1 MRYLPFFLILAAAAA
16 LSALA
21 ITHSPFWWIGAVPF
35 VLLSLVGFWDLVQ
48 DGHTLMRNYPVIARV
63 RWLSE
68 YLRPFIQSY
77 FVEGDTEGKPFSR
90 EERALV
96 YRRSKNIEGVQ
107 PFGSELDF
115 KAPDVEWLE
124 HSIAAREGHNANL
137 RLTIGGPQCSH
148 AYSSS
153 IFNISAM
160 SFGSLGARAV
170 ETLNLGAKLG
180 GFAQDTGEGGI
191 STYHRKHGG
200 DLIWEIGS
208 GYFGCRNPD
217 GSFNPD
223 AFAERAAS
231 DQVKMVELKLS
242 QGAKPGHG
250 GVLPGSKVT
259 PEIAD
264 ARGVAVGEE
273 CVSPAAHSAF
283 STPNEMMEFIAR
295 LRDLSGGKPVGFK
308 LCVGRLVELFA
319 LMKAM
324 KQTGIRPDFIVVDGK
339 EGGTGAAP
347 AEFMDSVGAPL
358 REGLI
363 SVRDALIG
371 SGFRDEVRIGASG
384 KVVTGV
390 RFATSIALG
399 ADWCNSAR
407 GFMFALGCV
416 QSMQCDTNRCPT
428 GITTHDPL
436 RQRGLVVED
445 KAKRVAAFHK
455 NTVQALVHMAAAAGC
470 DHPHELRPEHI
481 MRRIAPDRAVSLR
494 DLYPQLKPGQFWD
507 EAGATPYGREWAAAT
522 ADSFAPLA
530 PAA

>member
-1 MRYLPFFLILAAAAA
+1 MRYLPFLIIALAAAA

-21 ITHSPFWWIGAVPF
+21 LLHAPWWWIGAAPF
-35 VLLSLVGFWDLVQ
+35 LLLTALGVWDFVQ
-48 DGHTLMRNYPVIARV
+48 PSHTLMRNYPVIARI

-68 YLRPFIQSY
+68 SLRPFVQSY

-115 KAPDVEWLE
+115 RAPDVEWLE
-124 HSIAAREGHNANL
+124 HSIAARSGKGANV
-137 RLTIGGPQCSH
+137 RLDIGGPQC
-148 AYSSS
+148 AQPYSAS
-153 IFNISAM
+153 IYNISAM
-160 SFGSLGARAV
+160 SFGSLGARAI

-191 STYHRKHGG
+191 SKYHRKHGG

-208 GYFGCRNPD
+208 GYFGCRNRD
-217 GSFNPD
+217 GGFDPE
-223 AFAERAAS
+223 AFKARAQS
-231 DQVKMVELKLS
+231 DQVRMIEIKLS

-259 PEIAD
+259 AEIAE
-264 ARGVAVGEE
+264 ARGVEIGEE

-283 STPNEMMEFIAR
+283 STPAEMMEFIAQ
-295 LRDLSGGKPVGFK
+295 LRELSGGKPVGFK
-308 LCVGRLVELFA
+308 LCVGRRVELFA

-324 KQTGIRPDFIVVDGK
+324 QSTGIQPDFIVVDGK

-347 AEFMDSVGAPL
+347 AEFMDSVGSPL

-363 SVRDALIG
+363 AVRDALIG
-371 SGFRDEVRIGASG
+371 SGYRDTVRIGAAG

-390 RFATSIALG
+390 RFATNIALG

-407 GFMFALGCV
+407 GFMFSLGCV
-416 QSMQCDTNRCPT
+416 QSMLCDTNHCPT

-470 DHPHELRPEHI
+470 DHPHELRPEHV
-481 MRRIAPDRAVSLR
+481 MRRVGPDRAISLR
-494 DLYPQLKPGQFWD
+494 DLYPQVRSGQFWD
-507 EAGATPYGREWAAAT
+507 DARATPYGREWAAAT
-522 ADSFAPLA
+522 PDSFNALA

>member
-1 MRYLPFFLILAAAAA
+1 MRYLPFAIFLLAAAAFT
-16 LSALA
+16 ALA
-21 ITHSPFWWIGAVPF
+21 VIHTPWWWIGALPF
-35 VLLSLVGFWDLVQ
+35 LVLAVTGIWDLIQ
-48 DGHTLMRNYPVIARV
+48 DAHTLMRNYPVIGRI
-63 RWLSE
+63 RWFSE

-115 KAPDVEWLE
+115 RAPDVEWLE
-124 HSIAAREGHNANL
+124 HSIAARTGRDAST
-137 RLTIGGPQCSH
+137 RLDIGGPQCRQP
-148 AYSSS
+148 YSAS

-170 ETLNLGAKLG
+170 ETLNLGARLG

-208 GYFGCRNPD
+208 GYFGCRNKD
-217 GSFNPD
+217 GGFDPE

-231 DQVKMVELKLS
+231 DQVKMIEIKLS

-259 PEIAD
+259 AEIAE
-264 ARGVAVGEE
+264 ARGVEAGEE
-273 CVSPAAHSAF
+273 CVSPPAHPAF
-283 STPNEMMEFIAR
+283 STPAEMMEFIAR
-295 LRDLSGGKPVGFK
+295 LRERSGGKPVGFK
-308 LCVGRLVELFA
+308 LCVGRQVELFA

-324 KQTGIRPDFIVVDGK
+324 KSTGIQPDFIVVDGK

-347 AEFMDSVGAPL
+347 SEFMDSVGAPL

-363 SVRDALIG
+363 AVRDALIG
-371 SGFRDEVRIGASG
+371 SGYRDTVRIGASG

-390 RFATSIALG
+390 RFATNIALG

-407 GFMFALGCV
+407 GFMFALGCI
-416 QSMQCDTNRCPT
+416 QAMQCNTNHCPT

-445 KAKRVAAFHK
+445 KAKRVAAFHR
-455 NTVQALVHMAAAAGC
+455 NTVQALVYMAAAAGC
-470 DHPHELRPEHI
+470 EHPRDLRPEHV
-481 MRRIAPDRAVSLR
+481 MRRVGPDRAVSLR
-494 DLYPQLKPGQFWD
+494 DLYPQVKPGQFWD
-507 EAGATPYGREWAAAT
+507 DAGATPYAREWAAAT
-522 ADSFAPLA
+522 PDSFSALA

>member
-1 MRYLPFFLILAAAAA
+1 MRYLPFLIIALAAAA

-21 ITHSPFWWIGAVPF
+21 LLHAPWWWIAAAPF
-35 VLLSLVGFWDLVQ
+35 LLLTALGIWDFVQ
-48 DGHTLMRNYPVIARV
+48 PSHTLMRNYPVIARI

-68 YLRPFIQSY
+68 SLRPFVQSY

-115 KAPDVEWLE
+115 RAPDVEWLE
-124 HSIAAREGHNANL
+124 HSIAARSGKGANV
-137 RLTIGGPQCSH
+137 RLDIGGPQC
-148 AYSSS
+148 AKPYSAS
-153 IFNISAM
+153 IYNISAM

-191 STYHRKHGG
+191 SKYHRKHGG

-208 GYFGCRNPD
+208 GYFGCRKRD
-217 GSFNPD
+217 GGFDPE
-223 AFAERAAS
+223 AFRDRASS
-231 DQVKMVELKLS
+231 DQVKMIEIKLS

-259 PEIAD
+259 AEIAE
-264 ARGVAVGEE
+264 ARGVEIGEE
-273 CVSPAAHSAF
+273 CVSPAAHTAF
-283 STPNEMMEFIAR
+283 STPAEMMEFIAQ
-295 LRDLSGGKPVGFK
+295 LRELSGGKPVGFK
-308 LCVGRLVELFA
+308 LCVGRRVELFA

-324 KQTGIRPDFIVVDGK
+324 QSTGIQPDFIVVDGK

-347 AEFMDSVGAPL
+347 AEFMDSVGSPL

-363 SVRDALIG
+363 AVRDALIG
-371 SGFRDEVRIGASG
+371 SGYRDTVRIGAAG

-390 RFATSIALG
+390 RFATNIALG

-407 GFMFALGCV
+407 GFMFSLGCV
-416 QSMQCDTNRCPT
+416 QSMLCDTNHCPT

-470 DHPHELRPEHI
+470 NHPHELRPEHV
-481 MRRIAPDRAVSLR
+481 MRRVGPDRAISLR
-494 DLYPQLKPGQFWD
+494 DLYPQVRSGQFWD
-507 EAGATPYGREWAAAT
+507 DARATPYGREWAAAT
-522 ADSFAPLA
+522 PDSFNALA

>member
-1 MRYLPFFLILAAAAA
+1 MRYLPFLIIALAAAA

-21 ITHSPFWWIGAVPF
+21 LLHAPWWWIAAAPF
-35 VLLSLVGFWDLVQ
+35 LLLTALGIWDFVQ
-48 DGHTLMRNYPVIARV
+48 PSHTLMRNYPVIARI

-68 YLRPFIQSY
+68 SLRPFIQSY

-115 KAPDVEWLE
+115 RAPDVEWLE
-124 HSIAAREGHNANL
+124 HSIAARTGKDANV
-137 RLTIGGPQCSH
+137 RLDIGGPQC
-148 AYSSS
+148 AQPYSAS

-160 SFGSLGARAV
+160 SFGSLGAKAV

-191 STYHRKHGG
+191 SKYHRKHGG

-208 GYFGCRNPD
+208 GYFGCRNKD
-217 GSFNPD
+217 GSFDPE
-223 AFAERAAS
+223 AFRARAAS
-231 DQVKMVELKLS
+231 DQVRMIEIKLS

-259 PEIAD
+259 EEIAE

-273 CVSPAAHSAF
+273 CVSPPAHSAF
-283 STPNEMMEFIAR
+283 STPAEMMEFIAR

-308 LCVGRLVELFA
+308 LCVGRRVELFA

-324 KQTGIRPDFIVVDGK
+324 QSTGIQPDFIVVDGK

-347 AEFMDSVGAPL
+347 AEFMDSVGSPL

-363 SVRDALIG
+363 AVRDALIG
-371 SGFRDEVRIGASG
+371 SGYRDTVRLGASG

-390 RFATSIALG
+390 RFATNIALG

-407 GFMFALGCV
+407 GFMFSLGCV
-416 QSMQCDTNRCPT
+416 QSMLCDTNRCPT
-428 GITTHDPL
+428 GIATHDPL
-436 RQRGLVVED
+436 RQRGLVLED

-470 DHPHELRPEHI
+470 DHPHELRPEHV
-481 MRRIAPDRAVSLR
+481 MRRVGPDRAISLR
-494 DLYPQLKPGQFWD
+494 DLYPQVRPGQFWD
-507 EAGATPYGREWAAAT
+507 DARATPYGREWAAAT
-522 ADSFAPLA
+522 ADSFHALA
-530 PAA
+530 PAS